1 MLLRG
6 FHFFLHTHLKK
17 QIEQWQPCLLLN
29 QFLQATLQTSLL
41 LPLTALLLICHYL
54 FQQQKQCFRS
64 VHWVLLLKLSDTG
77 YKFPRAHWALTQ
89 NSREQSEWLHFIV
102 LLELGKWNC
111 HSGFDEKI
119 LEQTWSQS
127 NKFVF
132 LSFRETSVMLNIFE
146 YTFFG
151 AALPYSAA
159 VTVSPAIENEI
170 LFSIWDFLPRTY
182 QVRTTCS
189 LKPLCVEYLL
199 LVFMLKIASL
209 HRSCMSVLT
218 NSLSLMDSGR
228 IFFNVLQKL
237 YI

>member
-1 MLLRG
+1 
-6 FHFFLHTHLKK
+6 
-17 QIEQWQPCLLLN
+17 
-29 QFLQATLQTSLL
+29 
-41 LPLTALLLICHYL
+41 
-54 FQQQKQCFRS
+54 
-64 VHWVLLLKLSDTG
+64 
-77 YKFPRAHWALTQ
+77 
-89 NSREQSEWLHFIV
+89 
-102 LLELGKWNC
+102 
-111 HSGFDEKI
+111 
-119 LEQTWSQS
+119 
-127 NKFVF
+127 
-132 LSFRETSVMLNIFE
+132 MLNIFE

-228 IFFNVLQKL
+228 IFLMSSKNFISKCLVFNQILSLETKAFL
-237 YI
+237 TLEDTFPAL